1 MSIILKDYQHA
12 RKAFI
17 EKTDPGLMPKS
28 QFLFHVYI
36 DLNPALYADPQNEPT
51 FSILVKNIELPKF
64 TVETKTYNAYNR
76 PNVVQ
81 TKVKYEPI
89 TIKFHDDS
97 SNTIRN
103 LWENY
108 YKFYYQDSNLGVD
121 NNGAPQTSYFAKH
134 KYEESQPQALE
145 FGYSP
150 SREAN
155 GLVNVIKNIRIYSLH
170 GGQYSLYVLVNPIIK
185 RFNHGTH
192 DYSQSDVLEH
202 DMTVEFET
210 VLYSSGSSIEDV
222 KGFTSVGYDKSPSPI
237 DGEGQEN
244 TNQPDKL
251 TPKMTNLNGDMNRLM
266 NNRPELVADDTN
278 SGDIDLADLN
288 INQNGID
295 VFDPRLSGT
304 VSENFNGI
312 DAISNQSLQL
322 SGADPSVYD
331 TNPVTQALYTE
342 TTSKGF
348 PLLNPTNTPTQ
359 SPANLLTA
367 DRVSFANQTN
377 QQGFPDSYTNAF
389 NINNLNNKISNLSV
403 TKNTFAQQTVNSN
416 NVLSIL
422 QNKKS
427 TVASLPQTPNNI
439 QLLQQINS
447 QIADTQ
453 STKNVNQNQVAYY
466 ENELSSTSIDLL
478 KYIG

>member
-108 YKFYYQDSNLGVD
+108 YKFYYQDSKLSVD
-121 NNGAPQTSYFAKH
+121 NNGAPQTAYFAKH
-134 KYEESQPQALE
+134 KYEESQPEALE

-150 SREAN
+150 LREAN

-237 DGEGQEN
+237 DGEGQGN
-244 TNQPDKL
+244 SNQPDKL
-251 TPKMTNLNGDMNRLM
+251 TPKMTNFNGDMNTLM
-266 NNRPELVADDTN
+266 NNRPELVADNGQAD
-278 SGDIDLADLN
+278 DIDFSSLA

-295 VFDPRLSGT
+295 VTDPRIGDLMST
-304 VSENFNGI
+304 NYSGI
-312 DAISNQSLQL
+312 DIASTSPLQFN
-322 SGADPSVYD
+322 AKDNAVYE
-331 TNPVTQALYTE
+331 TNPVTQALYSE
-342 TTSKGF
+342 TTSKGL
-348 PLLNPTNTPTQ
+348 PLLNPGNVPTAA
-359 SPANLLTA
+359 PNNLLTA

-377 QQGFPDSYTNAF
+377 QQGFPNASLNAL
-389 NINNLNNKISNLSV
+389 NINNLNNKISNLSQEK
-403 TKNTFAQQTVNSN
+403 TLYAQQALNSN
-416 NVLSIL
+416 NVLSML
-422 QNKKS
+422 QNKRNAA
-427 TVASLPQTPNNI
+427 ASLPQTPNNL
-439 QLLQQINS
+439 QLVQQLDRRIS
-447 QIADTQ
+447 DTQ
-453 STKNVNQNQVAYY
+453 NTNNLNLNQVAYY
-466 ENELSSTSIDLL
+466 NNEIDSASTDLL